1 MSIQITTEVHGLAE
15 LEKMLKSLPQ
25 ELVGNGR
32 GARNPVYQSLDKAAD
47 AMLEAARSGAPVRT
61 GRLRDAI
68 KKQRHP
74 RPKKLNEIVGVGVDP
89 GRKRDDPKGAWYG
102 YIVEKKTNWMRRAAE
117 TTRETSIRIF
127 AEELKKRLDRIAKK
141 LERQSRAKK

>member
-1 MSIQITTEVHGLAE
+1 MSIRITTEVHGLAE
-15 LEKMLKSLPQ
+15 LEKTLKSLPQ
-25 ELVGNGR
+25 ELVGKGR
-32 GARNPVYQSLDKAAD
+32 GAANPVFQSLDKAAG
-47 AMLEAARSGAPVRT
+47 AMMEAAKAGAPVDT

-74 RPKKLNEIVGVGVDP
+74 RPRKLNEIVGVGVDP

-117 TTRETSIRIF
+117 TTREKSIQIF
-127 AEELKKRLDRIAKK
+127 ASELKKRLDRIAKK
-141 LERQSRAKK
+141 LERQNKAKK